1 MLLLTQVVTGTDASG
16 IEHMINAVG
25 FPIFAFLT
33 LIIVGK
39 YLFDKMTQQSN
50 ENFNKMQELQ
60 EKQDESL
67 DAVRDALNN
76 NTAVIQNLRGIIE
89 TLISMKNSTRGDGLD

>member
-1 MLLLTQVVTGTDASG
+1 MLLLTQVVTGTDTSG
-16 IEHMINAVG
+16 IEHMIGAVG

-89 TLISMKNSTRGDGLD
+89 TLISMKNSTRGDSL

>member
-1 MLLLTQVVTGTDASG
+1 MLLLTQVVAGTDTSG
-16 IEHMINAVG
+16 VEHMINAVG

-39 YLFDKMTQQSN
+39 YLFDKMTQQSK

-67 DAVRDALNN
+67 DAVKDALNN

-89 TLISMKNSTRGDGLD
+89 TLISMKNSTRGDGLE